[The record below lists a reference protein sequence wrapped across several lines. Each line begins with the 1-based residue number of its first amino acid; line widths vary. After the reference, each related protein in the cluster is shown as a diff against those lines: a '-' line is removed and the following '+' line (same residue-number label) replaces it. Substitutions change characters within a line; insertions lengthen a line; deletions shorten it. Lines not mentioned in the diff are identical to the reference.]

1 MSMSSSS
8 TRSLVESSFVFVEA
22 LNVGSILPN
31 RGDHPCVLVLLGLQ
45 RQAICHSAQVIYGR
59 PASSPLLGV

>member
-31 RGDHPCVLVLLGLQ
+31 RGG
-45 RQAICHSAQVIYGR
+45 
-59 PASSPLLGV
+59 SPLRSCSIRSAETGHLSFSASYIWQACI